1 MPKPTTLETSGASS
15 KKVPA
20 KDATNGAGPSNKP
33 MGFGMSTNPY
43 LEKIFSY
50 LNFDSKGNERE
61 DTSFQSWIWTPIRE
75 LMVTRVPQD
84 NSLQEVFRDS
94 SDRYY
99 AATKLP
105 HLSLLVEHALTLEQS
120 GSNTR
125 IRDSFGSEF

>member
-1 MPKPTTLETSGASS
+1 
-15 KKVPA
+15 
-20 KDATNGAGPSNKP
+20 
-33 MGFGMSTNPY
+33 MSTDPY
-43 LEKIFSY
+43 LEQIFSD

-125 IRDSFGSEF
+125 I

>member
-1 MPKPTTLETSGASS
+1 MLETVGNSS
-15 KKVPA
+15 RKVPTN
-20 KDATNGAGPSNKP
+20 DATNEAGPSNRP
-33 MGFGMSTNPY
+33 TGSGMSTNPY
-43 LEKIFSY
+43 LEQIFSD

-61 DTSFQSWIWTPIRE
+61 DTSFLSWIWTPIRE
-75 LMVTRVPQD
+75 LMVIRVPQD

-99 AATKLP
+99 ATTKLP

-125 IRDSFGSEF
+125 I